1 MNHRKMTARTPS
13 TALRC
18 LRRRPDWATGWLLFV
33 TFLSHSAGAVA
44 PSDATAKSDSDTA
57 IMEIVVTARKVGE
70 NIQSIPES
78 ITAIDSLT
86 LSAAHLTTLDDLNS
100 HVSNLSITQ
109 RADNTPDVVLRGV
122 GSYGVVQGV
131 GFYVNDVQ
139 QFDGQS
145 VRPMDIERVEVLK
158 GPQGTLFGGSNVGGA
173 IKYVTKLPT
182 NTLTAEGSIEYG
194 RFGQQTV
201 DAVVSGPVVSD
212 RVLARLSVFNDRSD
226 GYLPDPTLGKT
237 LPDSNETG
245 GRLTLE
251 YVGDRSRITFYLSAD
266 HIGTENMNLYYTP
279 PNDHTYSLIYKGGV
293 DGTTPSYIRN
303 LYAPTLAISHDF
315 ENFAFNSV
323 TSYFH
328 SSITSIANFDKGA
341 FPSAGLLLFG
351 PPVPDPSSPLYPLYC
366 CQAFENYQQDF
377 GKSVWSQELRLSS
390 NSSSSFRWLAGAFIQ
405 RINSN
410 ALQIQSLGMNSTP
423 GDPAG
428 VIALLPGALAPI
440 PASDVEYRHVNR
452 DYAIFGNA
460 SYDLG
465 NWTLEAGARISRFD
479 NSMTDTTPACLP
491 CYGRVHEPAVLL
503 PTGSISYHFTKDI
516 MVYVMAARGDEEGD
530 LADNPAGFG
539 APNQV
544 LPFKTE
550 YAWSYEAGLKSSLFD
565 RRLTLNVAGFYI
577 DYTNR
582 LFEVG
587 KVSTGG
593 IFTYTANVGSSRN
606 YGLEVEAAARLPAN
620 FTLTMGVGVTEAIF
634 GSGVATDGNNNP
646 VNLLGST
653 APDTPAYQG
662 AMAVDWR
669 HALGADLLLNARVDA
684 RFVGRS
690 YWDQGGCSALS
701 PGCPYQGFR
710 FKQTAYQVV
719 NAGVSLDFG
728 KHWSAGAHLMNVFD
742 VKYNTFYADGSE
754 TGAPYNIAG
763 INRPRQWLVNLHA
776 RY

>member
-1 MNHRKMTARTPS
+1 MFRRNSARPLLPL
-13 TALRC
+13 ALSLC
-18 LRRRPDWATGWLLFV
+18 SSLLG
-33 TFLSHSAGAVA
+33 HSAVAQVLSA
-44 PSDATAKSDSDTA
+44 PSSSTSENT
-57 IMEIVVTARKVGE
+57 EITTIIVTARKLGE
-70 NIQSIPES
+70 NIQAIPES
-78 ITAIDSLT
+78 ITAIDART
-86 LSAAHLTTLDDLNS
+86 LAAAHLTTLDDLNS
-100 HVSNLSITQ
+100 HVSNLNITQ

-139 QFDGQS
+139 QFEGQS

-173 IKYVTKLPT
+173 IKYVTKLPSD
-182 NTLTAEGSIEYG
+182 TLTAEGSIEYG
-194 RFGQQTV
+194 RFNRETV
-201 DAVVSGPVVSD
+201 DGVVSGPIVPD
-212 RVLARLSVFNDRSD
+212 RLLARLSVFNDRSD
-226 GYLPDPTLGKT
+226 GDQPDPTLGKT

-245 GRLTLE
+245 GRLTLQ
-251 YVGDRSRITFYLSAD
+251 YLGDQTKITFYLSGD

-293 DGTTPSYIRN
+293 DGTTPSYRRN

-315 ENFAFNSV
+315 ENFTFNSV
-323 TSYFH
+323 SSYFH

-351 PPVPDPSSPLYPLYC
+351 PPVPDPSSPFYPLYC

-377 GKSVWSQELRLSS
+377 GKSVWSQEFRLSS
-390 NSSSSFRWLAGAFIQ
+390 SGSSSFKWLAGAFIQ

-410 ALQIQSLGMNSTP
+410 ALQIQSLGMNATP
-423 GDPAG
+423 GNPAG
-428 VIALLPGALAPI
+428 VIPLLPGALAPI

-460 SYDLG
+460 SYDWRNL
-465 NWTLEAGARISRFD
+465 TFEAGARISRFD
-479 NSMTDTTPACLP
+479 NTMTDTTPSCLP
-491 CYGRVHEPAVLL
+491 CSGRVKENAALL
-503 PTGSISYHFTKDI
+503 PTGSISYHITKD
-516 MVYVMAARGDEEGD
+516 VMAYVTVARGDEEGD

-544 LPFKTE
+544 IPFKTE
-550 YAWSYEAGLKSSLFD
+550 YALSYEAGVKSSLFD

-577 DYTNR
+577 DYINR
-582 LFEVG
+582 LFEIG

-593 IFTYTANVGSSRN
+593 IFTYTTNVGSSRN
-606 YGLEVEAAARLPAN
+606 YGFEVEATAHLPAD
-620 FTLTMGVGVTEAIF
+620 FTVTTGVGVTEAIF
-634 GSGVATDGNNNP
+634 GSAAFSDGYGNL
-646 VNLLGST
+646 VNAQGMT
-653 APDTPAYQG
+653 APNTPAYQG
-662 AMAVDWR
+662 ALAVDWR
-669 HALGADLLLNARVDA
+669 HNLSDDLVLGTRVDS

-690 YWDQGGCSALS
+690 YWDSAGCSALA

-719 NAGVSLDFG
+719 NAGVSLDVG

-742 VKYNTFYADGSE
+742 VRYNTFYADGSE

-763 INRPRQWLVNLHA
+763 INRPRQWLVNLNA
-776 RY
+776 RF